1 MTMTMTMTMTIVK
14 IMTSLHLDVAS
25 KDDPASLELT
35 KMKWK
40 VEDMEIWNGNMKWKY
55 EMKIW
60 NEMQNWSWMW
70 NDQMKNELENRRM
83 KIEVGNEKL
92 E

>member
-1 MTMTMTMTMTIVK
+1 MMTMTIVK

-40 VEDMEIWNGNMKWKY
+40 VEDMEIWNENMKWNAKL
-55 EMKIW
+55 ELDVKW
-60 NEMQNWSWMW
+60 PDEEWTGKSEDENWSGKW
-70 NDQMKNELENRRM
+70 KVG
-83 KIEVGNEKL
+83 VGN
-92 E
+92 

>member
-1 MTMTMTMTMTIVK
+1 MTMMTMMMMMTMTMTTMTIVK

-40 VEDMEIWNGNMKWKY
+40 VEDMEI
-55 EMKIW
+55 
-60 NEMQNWSWMW
+60 
-70 NDQMKNELENRRM
+70 
-83 KIEVGNEKL
+83 
-92 E
+92 

>member
-1 MTMTMTMTMTIVK
+1 MMMTIVK

-40 VEDMEIWNGNMKWKY
+40 VEDMEIWN
-55 EMKIW
+55 
-60 NEMQNWSWMW
+60 EMQNWSWMW